1 MTRDPPA
8 PESRRPESSAPPSG
22 GPPRRALIS
31 VSDRTGL
38 ADFARGLSKLGWE
51 LIASRGTARALAD
64 AGLAVTDAAD
74 HTGSPPL
81 LGHRV
86 VTLHPRLHGG
96 ILADRDDPAHR
107 ADLDAHGIDPID
119 LVVVNLYP
127 FTDRPGTETIDVGGP
142 ALVRAAAKNCA
153 HVGVVTDPS
162 DYAEVLAEL
171 EASGDLSDDTR
182 RRLARRAFALTAAYD
197 TAITA
202 WLDQPAP
209 VPDASVPASDVTAA
223 VLEPPA
229 AVPGPATSAPAP
241 DVTAAMP
248 ALVPASSGPASS
260 EPGADDDSLPPALH
274 LTLERASELRYGENP
289 HQRAARYRRTGRGGF
304 WDGVVQH
311 GGLPLSY
318 LNLLDA
324 AAAWRLACDLGPDP
338 AAVIV
343 KHANPCG
350 AASADDL
357 AAAYERAYR
366 CDPRSAF
373 GGIVAFNRAVDSA
386 VAEAMAAAA
395 QADVVIA
402 PGYTPEAVER
412 LTARRQ
418 NTRLLQAPAGPAQ
431 LPPTSPAP
439 AQHDPAQAP
448 RTSPAQPSPTTAQ
461 PSPAQAPAGSSE
473 PPTGPSDS
481 LDLVVRSLGPDGADV
496 LVQDAPRFD
505 SHPADWTVVTARR
518 PSESEMA
525 DAAFAWRV
533 CAHTASN
540 AVVLARDR
548 TAWGIGAGQQ
558 NRVEA
563 GLVAAARARG
573 RAAGGAC
580 ASDGFYPFADGLQAA
595 ADAGAAVVVQPGGS
609 VNDET
614 VIAAADRLGLSMLLT
629 GERQFRH

>member
-1 MTRDPPA
+1 MNA
-8 PESRRPESSAPPSG
+8 SRSD
-22 GPPRRALIS
+22 GPTRRALIS

-38 ADFARGLSKLGWE
+38 VDFARGLDRLGWS
-51 LIASRGTARALAD
+51 LIASRGTARALAA

-74 HTGSPPL
+74 YTGSPPM

-96 ILADRDDPAHR
+96 ILADRADPAHR

-127 FTDRPGTETIDVGGP
+127 FADRPGPETIDVGGP
-142 ALVRAAAKNCA
+142 ALVRAAAKNWA
-153 HVGVVTDPS
+153 HVGVVTDPA
-162 DYAEVLAEL
+162 DYPEVLAEL
-171 EASGDLSDDTR
+171 EAAGELSAATR
-182 RRLARRAFALTAAYD
+182 RRLARQAFALTAAYD
-197 TAITA
+197 AAIGA
-202 WLDQPAP
+202 WLDQPSPPSAAP
-209 VPDASVPASDVTAA
+209 PNLSADPASADPASVAVASADPGPASVAAASGPVAPDASA
-223 VLEPPA
+223 
-229 AVPGPATSAPAP
+229 
-241 DVTAAMP
+241 
-248 ALVPASSGPASS
+248 
-260 EPGADDDSLPPALH
+260 DSLPAAIGF
-274 LTLERASELRYGENP
+274 TLELASELRYGENP
-289 HQRAARYRRTGRGGF
+289 HQRAARYRRAGRSGF
-304 WDGVVQH
+304 WDGVIQH

-324 AAAWRLACDLGPDP
+324 AAAWQLACDLGPDP
-338 AAVIV
+338 AVVIV

-350 AASADDL
+350 AAAADDL
-357 AAAYERAYR
+357 AAAYDRAYR

-373 GGIVAFNRAVDSA
+373 GGIVAANRIIDEAT
-386 VAEAMAAAA
+386 AEAMVAGA

-402 PGYTPEAVER
+402 PGYAPGAVER
-412 LTARRQ
+412 LAARRQ
-418 NTRLLQAPAGPAQ
+418 NTRLLQAPADPAGTASSSPASSDSPRSAPAPPGSAPPRPDWAQ
-431 LPPTSPAP
+431 LPAG
-439 AQHDPAQAP
+439 P
-448 RTSPAQPSPTTAQ
+448 R
-461 PSPAQAPAGSSE
+461 
-473 PPTGPSDS
+473 PP
-481 LDLVVRSLGPDGADV
+481 LDLVVRSLGPDGADL

-505 SHPADWTVVTARR
+505 SDPADWTVPTARR
-518 PSESEMA
+518 PTESELA

-580 ASDGFYPFADGLQAA
+580 ASDGFYPFADGLKAA

-614 VIAAADRLGLSMLLT
+614 VIAAADRLGLAMLFT